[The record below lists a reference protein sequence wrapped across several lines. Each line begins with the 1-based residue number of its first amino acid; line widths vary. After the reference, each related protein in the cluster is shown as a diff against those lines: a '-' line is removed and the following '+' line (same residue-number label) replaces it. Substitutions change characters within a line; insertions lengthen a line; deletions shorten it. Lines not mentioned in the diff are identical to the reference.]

1 MNSRIQILD
10 LSLYRTYILP
20 VELRTSILRNYCISY
35 LFPTFTPASLQH
47 LIEGQKDRFKK
58 IRFWYNSDNLVCITI
73 TSRNTRGKIVC
84 QYSLDFCSFKK
95 KPDFSSS
102 KFDILQPNLQNVEQL
117 HREIINWVDMQVL
130 PSLDNLL
137 KNASSKINV
146 ASLFD
151 PELYTP
157 TRIADYY
164 YC

>member
-1 MNSRIQILD
+1 MNSRIEIRD
-10 LSLYRTYILP
+10 LSLYRTYKLP
-20 VELRTSILRNYCISY
+20 VELRTIVLHNYSISY

-47 LIEGQKDRFKK
+47 IIEGQKDRFKK
-58 IRFWYNSDNLVCITI
+58 IRFWYNSNNLVCITI
-73 TSRNTRGKIVC
+73 TYRNTRGKIVC

-102 KFDILQPNLQNVEQL
+102 KLHIFQPNLQKVEQL
-117 HREIINWVDMQVL
+117 HQEIINWVDTQVL

-137 KNASSKINV
+137 KNTSSKINC

-157 TRIADYY
+157 ARIADYY